1 MRSERIVRWLPILL
15 AAGCGVIPACG
26 ATFGD
31 VVAIGGQAADI
42 ALDEGRG
49 VLYVA
54 NFTAA
59 RIDVLALADRT
70 VRSSIHVSPG
80 PSSLAL
86 SPGGRYLVATHFGNV
101 APPGSSSN
109 GLTVIDL
116 ESGARQTSVLGNPPL
131 GVAFGG
137 DGLALVATTGEFFLL
152 DPASGR
158 TDLLDTVADLTAKS
172 LPAAP
177 GTPPV
182 QIVSAALASSGD
194 GRFVFGL
201 ADTIRF
207 WYDVSARRIQ
217 VSGYSATPPLGPR
230 VVSAARDGSYY
241 AAGWGVF
248 SRQGVLL
255 AQFGG
260 ASGALAVGSHA
271 IDSTAGIIYAQIPVA
286 SSGSAAPP
294 APVLWIAD
302 ADNLTTRESLRLP
315 ENLAGRAILNAQAD
329 TLYAVSESGVTIFP
343 VGSLGQYHRLAA
355 DREDLVFHGNFCQ
368 KGAITQTVRITDPG
382 GGRTAFTLSS
392 DLAGVAIS
400 PSSGRTPATVQVR
413 IDPAVFQDRRG
424 TISGSLTINSTEAVN
439 LPATVRILVNN
450 QRPDERGAAT
460 DVPGTLADL
469 LADPVRDRFYI
480 LRQDRNQALVFDGS
494 GLFLIATLRTGTT
507 PTRMAITPDHKY
519 LLIGHDNSQLVY
531 VYDLDTLQ
539 QMPPV
544 TMPGGHYARS
554 VAASG
559 NAILAATR
567 VAGTTHTIDR
577 LDLLSGTAV
586 TLPSLG
592 VFQNSI
598 HVDTVLAST
607 PNGAAIMAASAD
619 GNVMLYDAGADA
631 VVISRKLPAALS
643 GAFAASGS
651 GLFVAGNTLLNSS
664 LVPVETW
671 TGADFPSGF
680 AFVDSQGIRLT
691 GPPLATPTGGTIA
704 RVDLG
709 TGAAIRPTR
718 VSEQPLSSGSRSVF
732 TRTLAPLAN
741 RNAMI
746 ALTVSGFTTLAW
758 NFDEAVVPP
767 SITRVVNAADLTAG
781 VAPGSLISVI
791 GTNLNPTN
799 VATQAIPLPTAIG
812 ESCLTVNGS
821 AIPMFF
827 ASPAQINAQLPV
839 HITGRV
845 AMTLYTPGGVSDDYL
860 LNLQPAAPA
869 IFHSGTAGPLS
880 AIPVVVKAANQQLVT
895 PSNPIH
901 FGDEITIYATG
912 LGATS
917 PEVEAG
923 DPAPSSPLAVAVLG
937 PDVQLGGVPLAVS
950 YAGLAPGQVGV
961 YQINARAPA
970 KTPVGTDVPLTVTQ
984 GGVAATVGVRV
995 VD

>member
-1 MRSERIVRWLPILL
+1 MGISG
-15 AAGCGVIPACG
+15 AARG

-49 VLYVA
+49 VLYIA

-59 RIDVLALADRT
+59 RIDVLTLADRT
-70 VRSSIHVSPG
+70 IRTSIHVAPG

-86 SPGGRYLVATHFGNV
+86 SPGGRFLVATHFGNV
-101 APPGSSSN
+101 APPGSPAN
-109 GLTVIDL
+109 ALTVIDL
-116 ESGARQTSVLGNPPL
+116 ESGARQTFALGNPPL
-131 GVAFGG
+131 GVAFGA
-137 DGLALVATTGEFFLL
+137 DGTALVATTGEFLLL

-158 TDLLDTVADLTAKS
+158 TELVDTVAGITATS

-182 QIVSAALASSGD
+182 QIVSAAMAASGD

-201 ADTIRF
+201 ADTMRF
-207 WYDVSARRIQ
+207 MYEVSARRIR
-217 VSGYSATPPLGPR
+217 VIGYTATPPLGPR
-230 VVSAARDGSYY
+230 VVSVARDGAYY

-255 AQFGG
+255 AQFGN

-271 IDSTAGIIYAQIPVA
+271 IDSAAGIVYAQIPTA
-286 SSGSAAPP
+286 QSDTAALRAPP
-294 APVLWIAD
+294 VLSIVD
-302 ADNLTTRESLRLP
+302 ADNLTVRESLRLP
-315 ENLAGRAILNAQAD
+315 ENLAGRGLLNAQAD
-329 TLYAVSESGVTIFP
+329 TLYAVSESGVTILP
-343 VGSLGQYHRLAA
+343 VGLLGQFHRLAA
-355 DREDLVFHGNFCQ
+355 DREDLVFHSSFCQ
-368 KGAITQTVRITDPG
+368 RGGITQTLKIVDPG
-382 GGRTAFTLSS
+382 GGRTAFALGS
-392 DLAGVAIS
+392 DLAGVTIS

-413 IDPAVFQDRRG
+413 IDPATFQDRRG
-424 TISGSLTINSTEAVN
+424 TVTGWLTVSSSESVN
-439 LPATVRILVNN
+439 LPWAVRILVNN

-480 LRQDRNQALVFDGS
+480 LRQDRNQVLVFDGS
-494 GLFLIATLRTGTT
+494 GLFPMATLRTSNT
-507 PTRMAITPDHKY
+507 PTRMAITPDHQN

-531 VYDLDTLQ
+531 VYDLDTFQ
-539 QMPPV
+539 QLAPV
-544 TMPGGHYARS
+544 VMPGGHYARS

-559 NAILAATR
+559 NAILAASR
-567 VAGTTHTIDR
+567 VAGAIHTIDR

-586 TLPSLG
+586 TPPSLG

-598 HVDTVLAST
+598 HLDTVLAAT
-607 PNGAAIMAASAD
+607 PNGGAIMAASAD
-619 GNVMLYDAGADA
+619 GNLMLYDAGADT
-631 VVISRKLPAALS
+631 VTVSRKLPGVVT
-643 GAFAASGS
+643 GAFAASGA

-671 TGADFPSGF
+671 TGAEFPSGF
-680 AFVDSQGIRLT
+680 AFVDSQGVRLT
-691 GPPLATPTGGTIA
+691 GPPPGVPSGGAIA
-704 RVDLG
+704 RVDLS
-709 TGAAIRPTR
+709 TGGAMRPTR
-718 VSEQPLSSGSRSVF
+718 VAEQPLAAGGRSVF

-741 RNAMI
+741 RNALI

-758 NFDEAVVPP
+758 SFDAAVVPP
-767 SITRVVNAADLTAG
+767 AISRVVNAADLTAA
-781 VAPGSLISVI
+781 VAPGSLISVF

-799 VATQAIPLPTAIG
+799 VATQTIPLPTAIG

-821 AIPMFF
+821 ALPMFF
-827 ASPAQINAQLPV
+827 ASPGQINAQLPL
-839 HITGRV
+839 HIDGRV
-845 AMTLYTPGGVSDDYL
+845 AMTLYTPGGVSDDYY
-860 LNLQPAAPA
+860 LNLLPAAPA
-869 IFHSGTAGPLS
+869 IFHSGTAGPLT
-880 AIPVVVKAANQQLVT
+880 AIPVVVKGGNQELVT

-901 FGDEITIYATG
+901 AGDEISIYATG

-923 DPAPSSPLAVAVLG
+923 DASPASPLAVALLG
-937 PDVQLGGVPLAVS
+937 PDVRLGGVPLAVS

-961 YQINARAPA
+961 YQINARVPP
-970 KTPVGTDVPLTVTQ
+970 KPPVGTEVPLTVTQ
-984 GGVAATVGVRV
+984 GGAAATVGVRV